1 MTEQIKP
8 KIRIRD
14 LLRRP
19 IKLFTT
25 TDEDYDKA
33 MVQWNKEVGIDAG
46 PKTVINLTQNVY
58 TLKNKKTGELIKLKP
73 EDYEVIEQEE

>member
-1 MTEQIKP
+1 MKKE
-8 KIRIRD
+8 KIPLRD

-25 TDEDYDKA
+25 SDEDYEKA
-33 MVQWNKEVGIDAG
+33 LIQWNKEVGIEAG

-58 TLKNKKTGELIKLKP
+58 TLKNKRTGELIKLKP
-73 EDYEVIEQEE
+73 EDYEVIEQEEK